1 MSFRLDFY
9 IHVFFFSVAGH
20 FLGNDTV
27 VDRLQRMGFEIEHT
41 VADHR
46 IPR

>member
-1 MSFRLDFY
+1 MNFRVDVYHFSF
-9 IHVFFFSVAGH
+9 AGH